1 MKLTL
6 DLPESVVRALNGLAQ
21 FRRLT
26 REEMAAELLQTHLE
40 AVGAIGGDVARRPPL
55 RIVRPEGNA

>member
-6 DLPESVVRALNGLAQ
+6 DLSEGVVRALNGIAQ

-26 REEMAAELLQTHLE
+26 PEEMAAELLEAHLE
-40 AVGAIGGDVARRPPL
+40 AVGAIGGDVARRPSL
-55 RIVRPEGNA
+55 RIVRPEGKA